1 MKFCR
6 LQTVC
11 VPRSQ
16 ECTPFRKIKVWL
28 LLPELPSSRK
38 QAVPPTVVCNKF
50 FLFHIISILP
60 FKIYLPQNISVGRE
74 VKLNFKYLIL
84 ADGRILEYPHSGSGE
99 KRSVINIGDNFLPM
113 PPHTITTAN
122 VDVNI
127 LPTTTQVSAPR
138 LLAASIT
145 LLDNLDPLV
154 RGEQHQHARAHVPLQ
169 HQLLC
174 NVQTIHRIG
183 FHNHGMGW
191 LVIIDS

>member
-11 VPRSQ
+11 VPRFQ

-60 FKIYLPQNISVGRE
+60 FKIYLPQNISVGLE
-74 VKLNFKYLIL
+74 VRLNFKYLIL
-84 ADGRILEYPHSGSGE
+84 ADGWILEYPHSGSGE
-99 KRSVINIGDNFLPM
+99 KRSVINIGDNFLPT

-127 LPTTTQVSAPR
+127 LPPPPRCQPPASWPPVS
-138 LLAASIT
+138 LSWIT
-145 LLDNLDPLV
+145 LTPWSAVSSTSMPGHTYPCNTRCTLRSSIYLS
-154 RGEQHQHARAHVPLQ
+154 ARQ
-169 HQLLC
+169 TC
-174 NVQTIHRIG
+174 NP
-183 FHNHGMGW
+183 
-191 LVIIDS
+191 